1 MTDLAFAADDAVKK
15 QLAGW
20 QRDLGAVRR
29 LSPKTL
35 EAYHGDL
42 ARFLEQLNLFR
53 IGASWGGLHSLVAP
67 VKLEGAR
74 RTKPWQQ
81 SANLVRFSIGLE
93 HPEDLLADLE
103 QGLARYSIDREV
115 AAG

>member
-1 MTDLAFAADDAVKK
+1 
-15 QLAGW
+15 
-20 QRDLGAVRR
+20 
-29 LSPKTL
+29 
-35 EAYHGDL
+35 
-42 ARFLEQLNLFR
+42 
-53 IGASWGGLHSLVAP
+53 